1 MTKRK
6 IINSSIIFFILLLL
20 AGSLYLVNRD
30 LFQFTYDTLLRREF
44 TPETDVKRDYLLLG
58 PITLKPGSYTLSL
71 ELSSE
76 GYGSGIMLVDGDEDN
91 FYSADLPYEETAP
104 SFDFEISG
112 STKQIRFGVRYDPE
126 TTSYLRL
133 ERVRF
138 TAEHILYKESILR
151 HGTLSLLIVL
161 IALWAILRICYP
173 DLLWKLF
180 PAFRQRNNEIA
191 LLMLIGLTAAACY
204 PLFDSST
211 YVRGEDMFFHIT
223 RIRGLADSL
232 QAGYFPVR
240 DQLYWLNNYGYG
252 VGFYYPDTFLYL
264 PALMVLLGFDLLT
277 SYKVFLILCSFFSIA
292 SAWYAGLRISR
303 NRIAAAA
310 AAVFFTFASYRLSNV
325 YYRGAVGETQAAIFY
340 PMIILGLYEIF
351 YGERKNWPFFA
362 FGFLG
367 IFCCH
372 IISLGIAV
380 LLTFLFLLTQ
390 IRKIFR
396 QPEILFILLKSV
408 LLVAG
413 IGAFFWMPML
423 EQSLTN
429 PGLKINNVLE
439 GSVSLNTTNYA
450 FPVQNLLSRFK
461 TWNFA
466 WQADCIYPG
475 WSLLMVPVLGLAL
488 RRKRDKSVR
497 AADFLLLFSIPV
509 VWMCTRAFPWHWK
522 VFLPFVVRVQFAYR
536 LLLPASVMLSLSG
549 GIYLAELFKDRK
561 PLLWM
566 GLLTLFC
573 FFSTAFPVLRESEQ
587 NRSVDK
593 RLFVMQ
599 DNRVSGGEYM
609 PLGLDNT
616 FPGKNADTILIT
628 ESDTAL
634 DVLMHKRQRLG
645 FTFEYELPSESGTI
659 HFSVPLIYY
668 TGFQGTLTTENDMLI
683 KMPVTWDSRG
693 LVSLSNEGYSRGR
706 ITVQYQKTAVQR
718 IGETLSLLSICFLM
732 FTGLKNRKG
741 KMRSGKV

>member
-1 MTKRK
+1 
-6 IINSSIIFFILLLL
+6 
-20 AGSLYLVNRD
+20 
-30 LFQFTYDTLLRREF
+30 
-44 TPETDVKRDYLLLG
+44 
-58 PITLKPGSYTLSL
+58 
-71 ELSSE
+71 
-76 GYGSGIMLVDGDEDN
+76 
-91 FYSADLPYEETAP
+91 
-104 SFDFEISG
+104 
-112 STKQIRFGVRYDPE
+112 
-126 TTSYLRL
+126 
-133 ERVRF
+133 
-138 TAEHILYKESILR
+138 
-151 HGTLSLLIVL
+151 
-161 IALWAILRICYP
+161 
-173 DLLWKLF
+173 
-180 PAFRQRNNEIA
+180 
-191 LLMLIGLTAAACY
+191 
-204 PLFDSST
+204 
-211 YVRGEDMFFHIT
+211 
-223 RIRGLADSL
+223 
-232 QAGYFPVR
+232 
-240 DQLYWLNNYGYG
+240 
-252 VGFYYPDTFLYL
+252 
-264 PALMVLLGFDLLT
+264 
-277 SYKVFLILCSFFSIA
+277 
-292 SAWYAGLRISR
+292 
-303 NRIAAAA
+303 
-310 AAVFFTFASYRLSNV
+310 
-325 YYRGAVGETQAAIFY
+325 
-340 PMIILGLYEIF
+340 MIILGLYEIF
-351 YGERKNWPFFA
+351 YGKRKHWPFFA

-367 IFCCH
+367 IFSCH

-390 IRKIFR
+390 IRKILR

-509 VWMCTRAFPWHWK
+509 VWMCTRTFPWHWEF
-522 VFLPFVVRVQFAYR
+522 FLPFVVRIQFAYR

-549 GIYLAELFKDRK
+549 GIYFAELFKDRK

-573 FFSTAFPVLRESEQ
+573 FFSTAFPVLRESVQ

-609 PLGLDNT
+609 PLGLDNI
-616 FPGKNADTILIT
+616 FPGKNADTVLIT
-628 ESDTAL
+628 ESDTAFP
-634 DVLMHKRQRLG
+634 VISHKRQKLG
-645 FTFEYELPSESGTI
+645 FSFEYELPAESETI
-659 HFSVPLIYY
+659 HFSIPLIYY
-668 TGFQGTLTTENDMLI
+668 TGYQGTLTTEDGTVI
-683 KMPVTWDSRG
+683 KMPVRWDSRG

-706 ITVQYQKTAVQR
+706 ISVQFQKTVTQR
-718 IGETLSLLSICFLM
+718 ISEALSLLSICLLIL
-732 FTGLKNRKG
+732 TGLKKQKG
-741 KMRSGKV
+741 KMNFRQV

>member
-1 MTKRK
+1 M
-6 IINSSIIFFILLLL
+6 
-20 AGSLYLVNRD
+20 VNRD
-30 LFQFTYDTLLRREF
+30 IFQFTYDTRLEREF
-44 TPETDVKRDYLLLG
+44 TPETDAKRDYLLLN
-58 PITLKPGSYTLSL
+58 PIPLKPGAYTLSL
-71 ELSSE
+71 KLYYQ
-76 GYGSGIMLVDGDEDN
+76 GYGSGIVLVDGDGEN
-91 FYSADLPYEETAP
+91 FYSSDLPYEKTAP
-104 SFDFEISG
+104 SFDFEIHNSA
-112 STKQIRFGVRYDPE
+112 KQVRFGIQYDPE

-133 ERVRF
+133 ERVRI
-138 TAEHILYKESILR
+138 TADHILYKESLLR
-151 HGTLSLLIVL
+151 HGTLSLLLVL
-161 IALWAILRICYP
+161 AALWAILRICYP
-173 DLLWKLF
+173 DFLWKLF

-191 LLMLIGLTAAACY
+191 LLMLMGLTAAACY
-204 PLFDSST
+204 PLFDHST

-232 QAGYFPVR
+232 RAGYFPVR

-252 VGFYYPDTFLYL
+252 VGFYYPDTFLYF

-277 SYKVFLILCSFFSIA
+277 AYKVFLVICSFFSIA

-310 AAVFFTFASYRLSNV
+310 AAVFFAFAAYRLSNV

-351 YGERKNWPFFA
+351 CGEQKHWPFFA

-367 IFCCH
+367 IFSCH

-390 IRKIFR
+390 VRKILR
-396 QPEILFILLKSV
+396 QPGILFILFKSV

-439 GSVSLNTTNYA
+439 GSVSLNITNYA

-475 WSLLMVPVLGLAL
+475 WSLLLVPVLGLAL
-488 RRKRDKSVR
+488 WRKRDRSIR

-509 VWMCTRAFPWHWK
+509 VWMCTRAFPWQWK
-522 VFLPFVVRVQFAYR
+522 AFLPFVVRIQFAYR

-549 GIYLAELFKDRK
+549 GIYFAELFKNRK
-561 PLLWM
+561 PLFCM
-566 GLLTLFC
+566 GILTLFC
-573 FFSTAFPVLRESEQ
+573 FFSTAFPVLQESVL

-593 RLFVMQ
+593 RMFVMQ
-599 DNRVSGGEYM
+599 DNRVSGAEYM
-609 PLGLDNT
+609 PIGLDSA
-616 FPGKNADTILIT
+616 FPGKNADTVLIT
-628 ESDTAL
+628 ESDTAV
-634 DVLMHKRQRLG
+634 DVITHKRQKLG
-645 FTFEYELPSESGTI
+645 FYFEYEFPAESGTI

-668 TGFQGTLTTENDMLI
+668 TGFQGTLITEDGTII
-683 KMPVTWDSRG
+683 KLPVTWDSRG
-693 LVSLSNEGYSRGR
+693 LVSLPNEGYARGR
-706 ITVQYQKTAVQR
+706 ISVQYQKTVTQR
-718 IGETLSLLSICFLM
+718 ISEALSLLSICLLI
-732 FTGLKNRKG
+732 FTGLKKRKD
-741 KMRSGKV
+741 KMRYGQV